1 VIEPR
6 TTLHARIRAFIESS
20 LAHPRAR
27 FDSSLPDPS
36 GVDSARA
43 AQPSGSSGVAQVTQP
58 RASAGLAATRDALLL
73 TLADYQREHVA
84 PYARFSAQR
93 LGGRDIVG
101 VDDIPAL
108 PTDAFRFARISSREP
123 SEDQRTFL
131 SSGTT
136 QEARSTHALA
146 DLSLYDAAAR
156 AAARHALFPDRDQM
170 ALIVLAPHE
179 RELAE
184 SSLSYMLARF
194 VEWFGNDRSTHVWPL
209 ERPELDRL
217 TSRLEHAALAHTPVA
232 LLGTSFAFV
241 HAIDALH
248 ERRFALPAGSRIMQT
263 GGFKGRSREL
273 DPDEMRRLLSDT
285 FAVAPDLVVAEY
297 GMTELSSQLYDDT
310 LRTRVLGRA
319 DELSPQPRR
328 LWAPPWVRVSV
339 VHPETLRPLPNGER
353 GLVRIDDL
361 ANLDSVAFIQTSDLG
376 ELDQHGLTLHG
387 RASAAV
393 ARGCSITADQLLNPL
408 ARATPRKTSGEP

>member
-1 VIEPR
+1 VTEPR
-6 TTLHARIRAFIESS
+6 TTLHARIQAFIES
-20 LAHPRAR
+20 A
-27 FDSSLPDPS
+27 LPDPS
-36 GVDSARA
+36 AVD
-43 AQPSGSSGVAQVTQP
+43 PGVANT
-58 RASAGLAATRDALLL
+58 ASSATRRDATATARSASSLAATRDALLL
-73 TLADYQREHVA
+73 TLADYQRAHVA
-84 PYARFSAQR
+84 PYARFAAQR
-93 LGGRDIVG
+93 LGGRDIVA

-108 PTDAFRFARISSREP
+108 PTDAFRFARISSRE
-123 SEDQRTFL
+123 SSDDLLTFR

-136 QEARSTHALA
+136 QDARSTHAFA

-179 RELAE
+179 RELPD

-194 VEWFGNDRSTHVWPL
+194 VEWFGNDGSTHVWPL

-217 TSRLEHAALAHTPVA
+217 TSRLEHAAAAHMPVA

-248 ERRFALPAGSRIMQT
+248 ERRFALPVGSRIMQT
-263 GGFKGRSREL
+263 GGFKGRSREVE
-273 DPDEMRRLLSDT
+273 PHEMRRLLCDT

-319 DELSPQPRR
+319 DELHPQPRR

-339 VHPETLRPLPNGER
+339 VHPETLRPLPHGER

-376 ELDQHGLTLHG
+376 ELDAHGLSLHG

-393 ARGCSITADQLLNPL
+393 ARGCSITADQLLS
-408 ARATPRKTSGEP
+408 TSSTFLHPGKP

>member
-1 VIEPR
+1 MTEPR
-6 TTLHARIRAFIESS
+6 TTLHARIRAFIERPISAPVSAGSAPPSYAQQALASS
-20 LAHPRAR
+20 ERTAA
-27 FDSSLPDPS
+27 
-36 GVDSARA
+36 SARPHA
-43 AQPSGSSGVAQVTQP
+43 DD
-58 RASAGLAATRDALLL
+58 ASAAMRDALLL
-73 TLADYQREHVA
+73 TLADYQRAHVA

-93 LGGRDIVG
+93 LRGRTISS
-101 VDDIPAL
+101 VDDVPAL
-108 PTDAFRFARISSREP
+108 PTDAFRFARISSRGP
-123 SEDQRTFL
+123 SEDVRTFR

-136 QEARSTHALA
+136 QDARSTHALQ

-179 RELAE
+179 RELND

-194 VEWFGNDRSTHVWPL
+194 VEWFGNDGSTHVWPL

-217 TSRLEHAALAHTPVA
+217 SARLERASAAHMPVA

-263 GGFKGRSREL
+263 GGFKGRSREIA
-273 DPDEMRRLLSDT
+273 PDDMRGLLSDT
-285 FAVAPDLVVAEY
+285 FAVAPDLIVAEY

-310 LRTRVLGRA
+310 LRTRVLGQVEFGSRA
-319 DELSPQPRR
+319 QELRASTELQPQPRR

-339 VHPETLRPLPNGER
+339 VHPETLQPLPHGEP

-376 ELDQHGLTLHG
+376 TLDEHGLTLHG
-387 RASAAV
+387 RASDAV
-393 ARGCSITADQLLNPL
+393 ARGCSITAEQLLSAGKP
-408 ARATPRKTSGEP
+408 

>member
-1 VIEPR
+1 MTEPR
-6 TTLHARIRAFIESS
+6 TTLHARIKAFIEG
-20 LAHPRAR
+20 A
-27 FDSSLPDPS
+27 LPAAADAGIDPS
-36 GVDSARA
+36 APA
-43 AQPSGSSGVAQVTQP
+43 AQRS
-58 RASAGLAATRDALLL
+58 RAERSLAATRDALLL
-73 TLADYQREHVA
+73 TLADYQRAHVA

-93 LGGRDIVG
+93 ASGRAITT
-101 VDDIPAL
+101 VDDVPAL

-123 SEDQRTFL
+123 SEDVRTFC

-136 QEARSTHALA
+136 QDARSTHALQ
-146 DLSLYDAAAR
+146 DLTLYDAAAR
-156 AAARHALFPDRDQM
+156 TAARHALFPDRDQM

-179 RELAE
+179 RELND

-194 VEWFGNDRSTHVWPL
+194 IEWFGNDASTHVWPL

-217 TSRLEHAALAHTPVA
+217 TTRLEHAAAAHVPVA

-263 GGFKGRSREL
+263 GGFKGRSREVAV
-273 DPDEMRRLLSDT
+273 DEMRGLLSDT
-285 FAVAPDLVVAEY
+285 FAVAPDLIVAEY

-310 LRTRVLGRA
+310 LRTRVLGQA
-319 DELSPQPRR
+319 DELKPQPRR

-339 VHPETLRPLPNGER
+339 VHPETLRPLPHGEQ

-376 ELDQHGLTLHG
+376 TLDEHGLTLHG
-387 RASAAV
+387 RASDAV
-393 ARGCSITADQLLNPL
+393 ARGCSITAEQLLSASKP
-408 ARATPRKTSGEP
+408 